1 MGLAADNFI
10 TRFTH
15 TLSGWYKHVMLVALL
30 VLGSSCASFL
40 SSLGSSDNYTVEFE
54 DPNVWSE
61 YERIAFEDGQ
71 ITYAEYS
78 DATARTLACIADEG
92 FSVNGPFSDETGR
105 FLNFSAGYSVSPEFQ
120 ASEDQR
126 IQETMQRCDEYYLD
140 AISATW
146 ARQTAPNEAE
156 LLLATKDFESCLR
169 EIDNSLIELPTLEDL
184 YIFVDQLINNEVGLN
199 AERARS
205 CALVFQSRA
214 ATGPE

>member
-1 MGLAADNFI
+1 
-10 TRFTH
+10 
-15 TLSGWYKHVMLVALL
+15 MLVSLL
-30 VLGSSCASFL
+30 ILGSSCASFL
-40 SSLGSSDNYTVEFE
+40 SSLGSSNNYTVEFE

-61 YERIAFEDGQ
+61 YERIAFEDGE

-78 DATARTLACIADEG
+78 DAIDRAVACISNEG
-92 FSVNGPFSDETGR
+92 FQVDGPFSDETGR
-105 FLNFSAGYSVSPEFQ
+105 FLTYSAGFSVVPETE
-120 ASEDQR
+120 ASETQR
-126 IQETMQRCDEYYLD
+126 LRETMQHCREYFAD

-169 EIDNSLIELPTLEDL
+169 EIDKSLIELPTLEDL
-184 YIFVDQLINNEVGLN
+184 YTFVDQLINNEVGLN